1 MGTPTSSKSRLCF
14 VRLSPLRHTSLC
26 SLHFGL
32 CSAMTSARLRSG
44 ICSFG
49 YCSTATLPGDFARIC
64 PPGSYLRRQFTH
76 KSERSGCAHVRYTP
90 KRANMA
96 QRRKAP
102 ILCPTDALFRPCSRS
117 MMRDRLAAEGGPM
130 SSQLSHSRSDVSTSD
145 AGRHPRRSLSQPRSE
160 VSTSLRGTEPL
171 EDEAPRWTY
180 SKNDNFPSIRPS
192 RRKRARRALA
202 RFLMT
207 LCIGVGGTLAW
218 QSYGDAAREM
228 IAKSSPQLSW
238 LAPQAAAVQTP
249 PAVPPNMVASAA
261 PSPDPQQL
269 KAMSLNIAAM
279 RQSVNQLQ
287 NEITKLRAAQQEIL
301 DKISMPPPRQ
311 AAAQTH
317 KPQPTPSSQQAV
329 R

>member
-1 MGTPTSSKSRLCF
+1 
-14 VRLSPLRHTSLC
+14 
-26 SLHFGL
+26 
-32 CSAMTSARLRSG
+32 
-44 ICSFG
+44 
-49 YCSTATLPGDFARIC
+49 
-64 PPGSYLRRQFTH
+64 
-76 KSERSGCAHVRYTP
+76 
-90 KRANMA
+90 
-96 QRRKAP
+96 
-102 ILCPTDALFRPCSRS
+102 
-117 MMRDRLAAEGGPM
+117 M

-202 RFLMT
+202 RFLIT
-207 LCIGVGGTLAW
+207 LCIGVAGTLAW

>member
-1 MGTPTSSKSRLCF
+1 
-14 VRLSPLRHTSLC
+14 
-26 SLHFGL
+26 
-32 CSAMTSARLRSG
+32 
-44 ICSFG
+44 
-49 YCSTATLPGDFARIC
+49 
-64 PPGSYLRRQFTH
+64 
-76 KSERSGCAHVRYTP
+76 
-90 KRANMA
+90 
-96 QRRKAP
+96 
-102 ILCPTDALFRPCSRS
+102 
-117 MMRDRLAAEGGPM
+117 
-130 SSQLSHSRSDVSTSD
+130 
-145 AGRHPRRSLSQPRSE
+145 
-160 VSTSLRGTEPL
+160 
-171 EDEAPRWTY
+171 
-180 SKNDNFPSIRPS
+180 
-192 RRKRARRALA
+192 
-202 RFLMT
+202 MT